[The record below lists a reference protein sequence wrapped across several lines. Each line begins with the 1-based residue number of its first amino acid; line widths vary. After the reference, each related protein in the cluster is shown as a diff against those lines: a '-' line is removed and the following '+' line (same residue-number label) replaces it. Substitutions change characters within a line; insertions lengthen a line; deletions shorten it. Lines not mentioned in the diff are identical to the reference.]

1 MELLVSAL
9 PWIQI
14 ILSILLVGAILMQQ
28 SGAGV
33 GGAFGGADGGGF
45 YTRRGFEKVLFQ
57 TTIILAILFALSA
70 FVALLI

>member
-1 MELLVSAL
+1 MELLSSFL

-45 YTRRGFEKVLFQ
+45 YTRRGFEKFLFQ
-57 TTIILAILFALSA
+57 ATIVIAILFALSA
-70 FVALLI
+70 FVALLL